1 MGEINHMSAK
11 EYQEMLRRKKP
22 SKYLNEK
29 VYVYEDG
36 FVSDSPKL
44 TAHGNIIEKYD
55 SRKEYARS
63 RELLLLKRAGKISG
77 LKRQAELVV
86 QEAFT
91 TPDGKKHRTIVY
103 KADFMYERDGEKI
116 VEDVKGQDDETGKY
130 KMTEAFRLKWKLL
143 QAKYPDFKFE
153 IY

>member
-44 TAHGNIIEKYD
+44 TEHENIIEK
-55 SRKEYARS
+55 
-63 RELLLLKRAGKISG
+63 
-77 LKRQAELVV
+77 
-86 QEAFT
+86 
-91 TPDGKKHRTIVY
+91 
-103 KADFMYERDGEKI
+103 
-116 VEDVKGQDDETGKY
+116 
-130 KMTEAFRLKWKLL
+130 
-143 QAKYPDFKFE
+143 
-153 IY
+153 